1 MVISHD
7 STKQTYLHSKA
18 VESHQDMGVGHLHS
32 KAVES
37 HQDMGVGHLHSKAV
51 ESHQGMGVEGREP
64 VQPLVSSMGVMIN
77 PIPLAHP

>member
-7 STKQTYLHSKA
+7 STKQTY
-18 VESHQDMGVGHLHS
+18 LHS

>member
-37 HQDMGVGHLHSKAV
+37 HQ
-51 ESHQGMGVEGREP
+51 GMGVEGREP
-64 VQPLVSSMGVMIN
+64 VQSLVSSMGVMIN

>member
-7 STKQTYLHSKA
+7 STKQT
-18 VESHQDMGVGHLHS
+18 HLHS

-37 HQDMGVGHLHSKAV
+37 RQDV
-51 ESHQGMGVEGREP
+51 GVEGREP

-77 PIPLAHP
+77 PIHLAHP

>member
-7 STKQTYLHSKA
+7 STKQTHLHSKA

-37 HQDMGVGHLHSKAV
+37 HQDMGV
-51 ESHQGMGVEGREP
+51 EGREP
-64 VQPLVSSMGVMIN
+64 VQPLVSSMGVMVN

>member
-7 STKQTYLHSKA
+7 STKQTYLHT
-18 VESHQDMGVGHLHS
+18 